1 LSPDRFLKTIAA
13 ALLSSLLL
21 PGPWAWGDE
30 FRFTPSLGAKDE
42 YNSNIFFSTSD
53 RTDSFILT
61 VSPRLEVSD
70 RTERL
75 DALLDAGV
83 SQLIYSSD
91 RELDTLDQRYR
102 GALGY
107 RISEGFRL
115 SGDASWS
122 REGRPDRF
130 IQATGLVSVLERSDH
145 LIGSA
150 TMDFAISEKNAGRL
164 LYLYDQIKFQS
175 QSNLDSEQQT
185 VGFGFNHDLAQYFS
199 GTKARVNLGYTLNNF
214 TGSDVENYI
223 LTVGFSR
230 EVHEL
235 WSVIA
240 DVGGRYT
247 RSKFDAPGAE
257 STNDTGWVGKIAM
270 EYKGERN
277 TGTLSFYQNVTVAA
291 GQGGAAE
298 RTSLTLDL
306 AHRGSYEFTGLFSGG
321 YYWNR
326 SETGQFSGQAIDER
340 TVQVRPAL
348 RYAATKIIDVEAAY
362 QYTRV
367 LYRQTDT
374 VASQNVVYLLVA
386 LRYPVVE

>member
-13 ALLSSLLL
+13 ALLSSFLL
-21 PGPWAWGDE
+21 PGPRAWGDE
-30 FRFTPSLGAKDE
+30 LRVVPSLSVKEE
-42 YNSNIFFSTSD
+42 YNNNILFTTGA
-53 RTDSFILT
+53 RTDSFITT
-61 VSPRLEVSD
+61 VTPRLEVSD
-70 RTERL
+70 RNERL
-75 DALLDAGV
+75 DALLDAGA
-83 SQLIYSSD
+83 SRLFYSTDS
-91 RELDTLDQRYR
+91 ELDGWDQNYR
-102 GALGY
+102 GKLGY
-107 RISEGFRL
+107 RISDRFRL
-115 SGDASWS
+115 SGDAGWS
-122 REGRPDRF
+122 RVTRPDAY
-130 IQATGLVSVLERSDH
+130 IQTTGLIVSDRSDQ
-145 LIGSA
+145 LRASA
-150 TMDFAISEKNAGRL
+150 DMDFAISEKNAGRL

-185 VGFGFNHDLAQYFS
+185 VGFGFFHDLAQFFS
-199 GTKARVNLGYTLNNF
+199 GTKARVNLGYSLNHF

-223 LTVGFSR
+223 LTVGFSK

-247 RSKFDAPGAE
+247 RSWFDVPGAE
-257 STNDTGWVGKIAM
+257 SSNDTGWIGKIAM

-277 TGTLSFYQNVTVAA
+277 TGNLAFYQNVTVAA

-326 SETGQFSGQAIDER
+326 SETGQFSGPAIDER
-340 TVQVRPAL
+340 TVQVRPGL

>member
-1 LSPDRFLKTIAA
+1 MSPDRFLKTIAA
-13 ALLSSLLL
+13 TLLSSLFL

-30 FRFTPSLGAKDE
+30 FRFTPSLGVKDE

-61 VSPRLEVSD
+61 VSPRLEVSE

-130 IQATGLVSVLERSDH
+130 IQETGLVSVLERSDH

-175 QSNLDSEQQT
+175 QSNLDSKQQT
-185 VGFGFNHDLAQYFS
+185 VGFGFIHDLAQYFS
-199 GTKARVNLGYTLNNF
+199 GTKARVNLGYSLNNF
-214 TGSDVENYI
+214 TGSDVENYM
-223 LTVGFSR
+223 LTVGFSK

-235 WSVIA
+235 WSVIV

-247 RSKFDAPGAE
+247 RSMFDAPGAE
-257 STNDTGWVGKIAM
+257 TSNDTGWIGKIAM

-277 TGTLSFYQNVTVAA
+277 TGTISFYQDVTVGA
-291 GQGGAAE
+291 GVGGAAE
-298 RTSLTLDL
+298 RTALTMDL

-326 SETGQFSGQAIDER
+326 AEAGQFSGPAIDER
-340 TVQVRPAL
+340 TVFVRPTL
-348 RYAATKIIDVEAAY
+348 RYAVTRNIDVDAAY

>member
-1 LSPDRFLKTIAA
+1 V
-13 ALLSSLLL
+13 
-21 PGPWAWGDE
+21 GVGDE
-30 FRFTPSLGAKDE
+30 FRFTPSLGVKDE

-61 VSPRLEVSD
+61 VSPRLEVSE

-130 IQATGLVSVLERSDH
+130 IQETGLVSVLERSDH

-150 TMDFAISEKNAGRL
+150 TMDFAIGEKNAGKI

-175 QSNLDSEQQT
+175 QSDLDSKQQT
-185 VGFGFNHDLAQYFS
+185 AGVGFIHDLAQYFS
-199 GTKARVNLGYTLNNF
+199 GTKARVNLGYSLNNF
-214 TGSDVENYI
+214 TGSDVENYM

-247 RSKFDAPGAE
+247 RSMFDVPGAE
-257 STNDTGWVGKIAM
+257 SSNDTGWIGKIAM
-270 EYKGERN
+270 EYKGSAIPA
-277 TGTLSFYQNVTVAA
+277 TC
-291 GQGGAAE
+291 
-298 RTSLTLDL
+298 
-306 AHRGSYEFTGLFSGG
+306 
-321 YYWNR
+321 R
-326 SETGQFSGQAIDER
+326 S
-340 TVQVRPAL
+340 
-348 RYAATKIIDVEAAY
+348 TK
-362 QYTRV
+362 T
-367 LYRQTDT
+367 
-374 VASQNVVYLLVA
+374 
-386 LRYPVVE
+386 